1 MLLEPS
7 NKWYWQYDCASRFI
21 VIQLSDGLAMSCHLD
36 KRNMNNLCKGRINF
50 CAEDSSY
57 YYYFLE
63 SLKDLDFNVPE
74 KVQIALNAVTS
85 LRFQKVKMP
94 QSWFFDYNNSDVSFR
109 TGDIITLS
117 LKGHNVQ
124 FVILE
129 ADERVSTCMLL
140 EDTVQLSDAKKL
152 ARFDVIR
159 VMNDRVQ
166 LHNTVA
172 NKLTDDSFSYVQI
185 MA

>member
-7 NKWYWQYDCASRFI
+7 NKWYWQYDCAGQFI

-63 SLKDLDFNVPE
+63 ALKDLAFSVPE

-94 QSWFFDYNNSDVSFR
+94 QSWFFDYTNLESSFS

-117 LKGHNVQ
+117 LRGTQVQ
-124 FVILE
+124 FVVLE
-129 ADERVSTCMLL
+129 ADDRVSTCMLL
-140 EDTVQLSDAKKL
+140 EDSIKLSDMKTLVK
-152 ARFDVIR
+152 FDVIR

-166 LHNTVA
+166 LQQAVTNQ
-172 NKLTDDSFSYVQI
+172 LTDDSFSYVQI
-185 MA
+185 LA

>member
-7 NKWYWQYDCASRFI
+7 NKWYWQYDYASQFI

-63 SLKDLDFNVPE
+63 ALKDLAFTVPE
-74 KVQIALNAVTS
+74 KVQIALNAVTN
-85 LRFQKVKMP
+85 LRFHKVKMP
-94 QSWFFDYNNSDVSFR
+94 QSWFFDYNHSDVSFR

-117 LKGHNVQ
+117 LKGNNVQ

-129 ADERVSTCMLL
+129 ADDRVSTCMLL
-140 EDTVQLSDAKKL
+140 EDTVQLSDSKTLDK
-152 ARFDVIR
+152 FDVIR
-159 VMNDRVQ
+159 VMNDRLQ
-166 LHNTVA
+166 IQNAVA
-172 NKLTDDSFSYVQI
+172 KKRTDDSFSFVQI

>member
-7 NKWYWQYDCASRFI
+7 NKWYWQYDCASQFI

-63 SLKDLDFNVPE
+63 ALKDVALSVPE
-74 KVQIALNAVTS
+74 KVQIALNAVTN
-85 LRFQKVKMP
+85 LRFHKVKMP
-94 QSWFFDYNNSDVSFR
+94 QSWFFDFINSQVSFS

-117 LKGHNVQ
+117 IKGNKNR

-140 EDTVQLSDAKKL
+140 DADVQLSDSKKL
-152 ARFDVIR
+152 AKFDVIR

-166 LHNTVA
+166 LQ
-172 NKLTDDSFSYVQI
+172 NKVVKELTGDSFSYVQI

>member
-7 NKWYWQYDCASRFI
+7 NKWYWQYDCASQFI
-21 VIQLSDGLAMSCHLD
+21 VIQLSNGLAMSCHLD
-36 KRNMNNLCKGRINF
+36 KRNMNPLCKGRINF

-63 SLKDLDFNVPE
+63 ALKDLALSVPE
-74 KVQIALNAVTS
+74 KVQIALNSVTN
-85 LRFQKVKMP
+85 LRFHKVKMP
-94 QSWFFDYNNSDVSFR
+94 QSWFFDYNDSDVSLSS
-109 TGDIITLS
+109 GDIITLS
-117 LKGHNVQ
+117 TNGNNIQ

-140 EDTVQLSDAKKL
+140 DTDVQLSDSKTLVK
-152 ARFDVIR
+152 FDVIR

-166 LHNTVA
+166 LQNKTV
-172 NKLTDDSFSYVQI
+172 KELPGDSFSYVQI

>member
-7 NKWYWQYDCASRFI
+7 NKWYWQYDCVSQNI

-63 SLKDLDFNVPE
+63 ALKDLAISVPE

-94 QSWFFDYNNSDVSFR
+94 QSWFFDYKNLDTSFS
-109 TGDIITLS
+109 TGDLITLS
-117 LKGHNVQ
+117 LRATQVQ
-124 FVILE
+124 FVVLE

-140 EDTVQLSDAKKL
+140 EDTIKLSDMKTLSK
-152 ARFDVIR
+152 FDVIR

-166 LHNTVA
+166 LQPIVA
-172 NKLTDDSFSYVQI
+172 KQLTDDSFSYVQN

>member
-7 NKWYWQYDCASRFI
+7 NKWYWQYDCASQFI

-63 SLKDLDFNVPE
+63 ALKDLDFSVPE
-74 KVQIALNAVTS
+74 KVQIALNAVTN
-85 LRFQKVKMP
+85 LRFHKIKMP
-94 QSWFFDYNNSDVSFR
+94 QSWFFDYHYSDASFN

-117 LKGHNVQ
+117 LKGVNIQ
-124 FVILE
+124 CVILE
-129 ADERVSTCMLL
+129 ADDRVSTCMLL
-140 EDTVQLSDAKKL
+140 DTSVQLSDSKKL
-152 ARFDVIR
+152 NKFEVIR
-159 VMNDRVQ
+159 VMNDRVLLQ
-166 LHNTVA
+166 NTVA
-172 NKLTDDSFSYVQI
+172 KHLPNDSFSFVQI

>member
-7 NKWYWQYDCASRFI
+7 NKWYWQYDCASQFI

-36 KRNMNNLCKGRINF
+36 KRNMNNLCKGRVNF

-63 SLKDLDFNVPE
+63 AIKDLAFSVPE
-74 KVQIALNAVTS
+74 KVQIALNAVTN
-85 LRFQKVKMP
+85 LRFHKVKMP
-94 QSWFFDYNNSDVSFR
+94 QSWFFDYMHSEASFN
-109 TGDIITLS
+109 TGDIIS
-117 LKGHNVQ
+117 LAMQGNNAQ

-140 EDTVQLSDAKKL
+140 EDTVQLSDSKTLAK
-152 ARFDVIR
+152 FEVIR
-159 VMNDRVQ
+159 VMNDRVLLQ
-166 LHNTVA
+166 NTVS
-172 NKLTDDSFSYVQI
+172 KQLTDDSFSYVQI
-185 MA
+185 LA

>member
-7 NKWYWQYDCASRFI
+7 NKWYWQYDCASQFI

-36 KRNMNNLCKGRINF
+36 KRNMNSLCKGRINF

-63 SLKDLDFNVPE
+63 SLKDLALSVPE
-74 KVQIALNAVTS
+74 KVQIALNGVTN
-85 LRFQKVKMP
+85 LRFHKVKMP
-94 QSWFFDYNNSDVSFR
+94 QSWFFEYNYSDDKFS
-109 TGDIITLS
+109 TGDVITLS
-117 LKGHNVQ
+117 LRGDNVQ

-129 ADERVSTCMLL
+129 ADDRVSTCMLL
-140 EDTVQLSDAKKL
+140 ESSVQLSDSKTL
-152 ARFDVIR
+152 NQFDVIR
-159 VMNDRVQ
+159 VMNDRVKLQ
-166 LHNTVA
+166 NTVEKA
-172 NKLTDDSFSYVQI
+172 LADDSFSYVQI

>member
-7 NKWYWQYDCASRFI
+7 NKWYWKYDCASQSI
-21 VIQLSDGLAMSCHLD
+21 VIQLSDGLAMSCHLN
-36 KRNMNNLCKGRINF
+36 KRNMNNLCKGRVNF

-63 SLKDLDFNVPE
+63 ALKDLAFSVPE
-74 KVQIALNAVTS
+74 KVQIALNAVTN
-85 LRFQKVKMP
+85 LRFQKIKMP
-94 QSWFFDYNNSDVSFR
+94 QSWFFDYKHSDVSFS

-117 LKGHNVQ
+117 LKGDNVQ

-129 ADERVSTCMLL
+129 ADERVSMCMLL
-140 EDTVQLSDAKKL
+140 EDAVQLSDSKTLVK
-152 ARFDVIR
+152 FDVIR

-166 LHNTVA
+166 LQNTVSKA
-172 NKLTDDSFSYVQI
+172 LTDDSFSFVQI